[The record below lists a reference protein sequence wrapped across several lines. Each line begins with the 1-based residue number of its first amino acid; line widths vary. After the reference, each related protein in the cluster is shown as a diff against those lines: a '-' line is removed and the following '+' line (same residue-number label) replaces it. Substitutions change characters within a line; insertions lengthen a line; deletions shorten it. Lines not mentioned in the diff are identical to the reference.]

1 MKLRLLAALA
11 LPAMLAGSCAEPTGA
26 TMPQAD
32 PRQGELSAK
41 PRQSEPGATTF
52 ERGLIGLDVGLP
64 RRALL
69 YVPESVSGDRP
80 APLILVLHGAGGQAA
95 HSIELGRAHAD
106 RLGAVL
112 LAPASRAAS
121 WDIISERG
129 FGSDVQAIDA
139 ALERIFSAY
148 PIDPKRVAISGFSDG
163 ASYALSLGLTNGD
176 LFSHVLAFAPGFMV
190 PTRQHGRP
198 RIFISHGVA
207 DRVLPIDRCS
217 RRIVPQLRRAAYT
230 VYYREFPD
238 GHTVPPEIAQDAFA
252 MLAADGEPASVQP
265 I

>member
-1 MKLRLLAALA
+1 MKLWLLAALA

-32 PRQGELSAK
+32 PRRGELSAK
-41 PRQSEPGATTF
+41 PRLAALGATTSR
-52 ERGLIGLDVGLP
+52 RGLVGLDVGLP
-64 RRALL
+64 RQALL
-69 YVPESVSGDRP
+69 YVPERVSEDRP
-80 APLILVLHGAGGQAA
+80 APLILMLHGAGGQAA
-95 HSIELGRAHAD
+95 HSIELARAHAD
-106 RLGAVL
+106 RLGAIL

-129 FGSDVQAIDA
+129 FGSDVQAIDG
-139 ALERIFSAY
+139 ALEQVFSTY
-148 PIDPKRVAISGFSDG
+148 LIDPERVAISGFSDG

-190 PTRQHGRP
+190 PTRQQGRP
-198 RIFISHGVA
+198 RIFISHGVQ

-217 RRIVPQLRRAAYT
+217 RRIVPQLRKAGY
-230 VYYREFPD
+230 VVDYREFPD